1 MKANVG
7 SLDKIVRIVLGVAM
21 LALFFIFP
29 DAGWRWWMLI
39 GIVPIATALM
49 GWCPIYRIFG
59 MSTCPVKQ

>member
-7 SLDKIVRIVLGVAM
+7 SLDKIIRIVLGVAM

>member
-7 SLDKIVRIVLGVAM
+7 SLDKIIRIVLGVAM

-49 GWCPIYRIFG
+49 GWCPLYRIFG